1 MPLDL
6 SLHTM
11 TTNPILSIPSPW
23 KICDVDAL
31 LRAGEHAALDRL
43 FDEALAASFRDRAAE
58 ERYHAALP
66 ADLQGCT
73 GAGAE
78 GLARLR
84 AWQAARPQSAHA
96 WLCEAHYWFHWAYE
110 YRGSG
115 WAGSV
120 TDLGWTCA
128 HACATHAAVSAM
140 RALEREPTL
149 WNATALMMQSV
160 SAFNEPDWLTEL
172 VRSGRGPEAPLVH
185 DLPLDGM
192 SPEAREELLA
202 MLARS
207 GLQADERIACPP
219 SAPAA
224 LPSPMQG
231 KKMLTGKQ
239 YWMHATMQIH
249 PRLFFFLRQCI
260 WFMQPR
266 WGGSHD
272 RVRAFIASPACAH
285 LDEVEKDRL
294 RHEIWRDDYL
304 ENEVDGDDDPE
315 DVRQWMAATRQR
327 AGEALHP
334 YHRWETLYWIAKS
347 HYGRDERPQALAC
360 LKEAEV
366 HAPIDDDHAM
376 SLAVLLAC
384 QLEPQDPSW
393 LGQAVVRSA
402 NAGECPAAMILHG
415 YCSLKGVLG
424 FVPNEPA
431 GQAWLELA
439 RTRAPGTLAWNKLA
453 SALRYGG
460 READAFALATMGQ
473 AAGGDSCDY
482 LLGLFHEDGV
492 HVAPDLSQAV
502 PYYRKTA
509 EDGGNMGAYKLGYA
523 CYNLS
528 LAAKDPAERGQLMQE
543 AVEAMR
549 KAHEMGHT
557 DGLEGMLMFI
567 GDLNEI
573 PARHRYVDL
582 VREHAQQGHPAAMAA
597 LSGLL
602 ADPADKQL
610 YDYRESVR
618 WILGAQAVAPDDG
631 YVKNMTRIHHEDGL
645 IAKLNFKLHRKGIKA
660 HEIPGADNAMV

>member
-1 MPLDL
+1 
-6 SLHTM
+6 M
-11 TTNPILSIPSPW
+11 TTPPIPPAPSPW

-31 LRAGEHAALDRL
+31 LRAGEHATLDRL
-43 FDEALAASFRDRAAE
+43 FDEALAASFHDRAAE

-78 GLARLR
+78 GLVRLR

-110 YRGSG
+110 YRGNG

-160 SAFNEPDWLTEL
+160 SAFDEPEWLTEL
-172 VRSGRGPEAPLVH
+172 VRSGRGHEGPLAH
-185 DLPLDGM
+185 DMPIEDM
-192 SPEAREELLA
+192 AAETREKLLA

-207 GLQADERIACPP
+207 GIQAHERIDCP
-219 SAPAA
+219 STAPPA

-231 KKMLTGKQ
+231 KKMLSGKQ

-294 RHEIWRDDYL
+294 RHEIWRDEYA
-304 ENEVDGDDDPE
+304 ENEIDGDDDPE
-315 DVRQWMAATRQR
+315 DLRLWIAATRQR
-327 AGEALHP
+327 ATEALHP
-334 YHRWETLYWIAKS
+334 YDRWETLYWISSA
-347 HYGRDERPQALAC
+347 HYGRDAVPQALAC
-360 LKEAEV
+360 LKEAEA
-366 HAPIDDDHAM
+366 HWPIDDDEAM
-376 SLAVLLAC
+376 ARAVRFAC
-384 QLEPQDPSW
+384 EVEPHDASW
-393 LGQAVVRSA
+393 LGQAIVRSA
-402 NAGECPAAMILHG
+402 HAGKCTAAMILHG

-424 FVPNEPA
+424 FVPNATA
-431 GQAWLELA
+431 GEAWLDAA
-439 RTRAPGTLAWNKLA
+439 RRHAPGSLAWNKVA
-453 SALRYGG
+453 YALRWGG
-460 READAFALATMGQ
+460 READAFELATMGL
-473 AAGGDSCDY
+473 AAGGNSCDY
-482 LLGLFHEDGV
+482 LLGLFHEEGV
-492 HVAPDLSQAV
+492 HVAPDLRKAI
-502 PYYRKTA
+502 PYFRETA
-509 EDGGNMGAYKLGYA
+509 EAGGNMGAYKLGYA
-523 CYNLS
+523 CYQLGQ
-528 LAAKDPAERGQLMQE
+528 ATDEPVERARLLRE
-543 AVEAMR
+543 AVEAAG
-549 KAHEMGHT
+549 KAHDMGHT
-557 DGLEGMLMFI
+557 EGLESMLMFAGELEDI
-567 GDLNEI
+567 A
-573 PARHRYVDL
+573 ARHDYIEF
-582 VREHAQQGHPAAMAA
+582 VREHAQQGNAIAMAA
-597 LSGLL
+597 MSSLL
-602 ADPADKQL
+602 ADSSDKKF

-618 WILGAQAVAPDDG
+618 WIMGAQAVAPDID
-631 YVKNMTRIHHEDGL
+631 YVKNVTKNTHQDGFLASTLYKLTR
-645 IAKLNFKLHRKGIKA
+645 RQIKA